1 MSRVQRPG
9 ASHVTPPPSTTPDP
23 APTSQAPAPEA
34 RPRSA
39 SLPLQAL
46 KALKSVGQLAIGPMR
61 IAAGAVSPAK
71 LGKKPPRR
79 APAEDYVGSLR
90 DKTRPSPS
98 SLAAQMHMDDPSDQ
112 TRAYMDLPL
121 KSALVRLRRAPAADG
136 AESSAAAAARVPRK
150 VKFSDVVLKEE
161 FVDNPRSRKED
172 EALRRSS
179 SIRLGSPN
187 GSGAY
192 VHQRIDQLRAAQNFS
207 GRKILINQLAQA
219 LSEMGDAHPGG
230 AAAIKKTLAKKELP
244 SDVVKVLDANGA
256 NTRSGRAAVIKRFK
270 EVEKDTA
277 QLKKDAAPS
286 EPPPRNESQ

>member
-1 MSRVQRPG
+1 MSRVQKSG
-9 ASHVTPPPSTTPDP
+9 TSHVTQPPSTTPDP
-23 APTSQAPAPEA
+23 APTPQTPVAQV
-34 RPRSA
+34 RPRST

-61 IAAGAVSPAK
+61 IAAGTVSTAK
-71 LGKKPPRR
+71 PGKKSPRR

-98 SLAAQMHMDDPSDQ
+98 SLAAKMHMDDPSDQ

-121 KSALVRLRRAPAADG
+121 KSALVRQRRAPAADG

-207 GRKILINQLAQA
+207 GRKILINQLAEA
-219 LSEMGDAHPGG
+219 LSAMCDAHPEG
-230 AAAIKKTLAKKELP
+230 AAIRKTLAKKELS
-244 SDVVKVLDANGA
+244 SDVVKVLEANGA
-256 NTRSGRAAVIKRFK
+256 NTRSDRAAVIKRFK

>member
-1 MSRVQRPG
+1 MSRVQKSG
-9 ASHVTPPPSTTPDP
+9 TSHVTQPPSTTPDP
-23 APTSQAPAPEA
+23 APTLQTPVAQVW
-34 RPRSA
+34 PRST

-98 SLAAQMHMDDPSDQ
+98 SLAAKMHMDDPSDQ
-112 TRAYMDLPL
+112 TRAYMNLPL

-161 FVDNPRSRKED
+161 FIDNPRSRKED

-179 SIRLGSPN
+179 SIRLGYPD
-187 GSGAY
+187 GSGGY
-192 VHQRIDQLRAAQNFS
+192 VPQRTDKLRASQSFS
-207 GRKILINQLAQA
+207 PRRSLIHQQA
-219 LSEMGDAHPGG
+219 EALKKVSEGYPG
-230 AAAIKKTLAKKELP
+230 AAAAIRKSLAKKELP
-244 SDVVKVLDANGA
+244 SKVVEALERNGM
-256 NTRSGRAAVIKRFK
+256 NTRSNRSAVIKRFK
-270 EVEKDTA
+270 EVEKDA
-277 QLKKDAAPS
+277 AKLERDAATS
-286 EPPPRNESQ
+286 ELPDQNAPQ